1 MMTPSKWLRPNRN
14 TNTKATQCQEELTSG
29 DSGDNDPKSECS
41 SLKLPPSG
49 VVFKA
54 SPSRRQVKAVIFE
67 RGSDGEP
74 TVTVL
79 MTREKDDADSS
90 NSNSNGSSI
99 SSGRNSCFEAATDQR
114 VLRKSFV
121 GQRRGGRSASVT
133 FSVKAAG
140 HDVGNNDAISV

>member
-1 MMTPSKWLRPNRN
+1 
-14 TNTKATQCQEELTSG
+14 
-29 DSGDNDPKSECS
+29 
-41 SLKLPPSG
+41 
-49 VVFKA
+49 
-54 SPSRRQVKAVIFE
+54 
-67 RGSDGEP
+67 
-74 TVTVL
+74 

-114 VLRKSFV
+114 VLRKSLV

-140 HDVGNNDAISV
+140 DDVGNNDAISVWRMKNYQFLSKETSSAKDILNSSPEQKLLSSMFFVSGVFYLFVIDI